1 MDKKLSGLAT
11 GIGSMPHQQTDPA
24 LRLISKSLPD
34 IPHWPQLPAAGE
46 EEGFIR
52 QYLSPLIERGLVV
65 EASGRSP
72 FFQTDAE
79 DWLEMLTEFYTD
91 VLADQEDLSVA
102 RFAFPPSSAA
112 GFYSF
117 LEQLRCEGA
126 GDALYLKG
134 QVTGPVTMGF
144 QITNENMQPAFY
156 NDELRDI
163 IVRSLA
169 LQIRWQIRTLATFG
183 LPVIIFVD
191 DPSIYGY
198 GQSTFVGLSREAIQ
212 QSLIPLIEAAKEEG
226 ALIGVHACAGV
237 DWSLLFELPFD
248 FVNIDTYN
256 YFTSL
261 LVYSGELND
270 YLARGGALA
279 WGIVPT
285 SAEIESESAQSLL
298 ARVEEHMLTLENKGV
313 DSGRLRSQLLFTPSC
328 GTGSLPVDHAEK
340 VYCLL
345 TEISELYRK
354 L

>member
-11 GIGSMPHQQTDPA
+11 GIGSMPHQQAAPA
-24 LRLISKSLPD
+24 LSLIYKSLPH

-46 EEGFIR
+46 DEGFIR

-72 FFQTDAE
+72 YFQTDAE
-79 DWLEMLTEFYTD
+79 GWLEMLTEFYTD
-91 VLADQEDLSVA
+91 VLADQEDQTIAS
-102 RFAFPPSSAA
+102 FAFPLSSAA

-117 LEQLRCEGA
+117 LEHLRCEGT
-126 GDALYLKG
+126 GDAIYLKG

-169 LQIRWQIRTLATFG
+169 LQIRWQIRTLAAYG
-183 LPVIIFVD
+183 LPVIIFID
-191 DPSIYGY
+191 DPAIYGY

-212 QSLIPLIEAAKEEG
+212 QSLIPLIEAAKEER

-248 FVNIDTYN
+248 FVNIDIYN

-261 LVYSGELND
+261 LVYSSELNN
-270 YLARGGALA
+270 YLARGGSLA
-279 WGIVPT
+279 WGVVPT
-285 SAEIESESAQSLL
+285 SAEVESESAHSLL
-298 ARVEEHMLTLENKGV
+298 ERVEGHMLTLEKKGV
-313 DSGRLRSQLLFTPSC
+313 DGGRLRSQLLFTPGC
-328 GTGSLPVDHAEK
+328 GTGSLPVDYAEK
-340 VYCLL
+340 AYCLL
-345 TEISELYRK
+345 MEISELYRK